1 VKESNVVRLGWNP
14 LRRIFV
20 LALMLSHLQIAPLAQ
35 AQEATEESAESAEAG
50 GGEAPAAAAPAK
62 EPGKESAEQTA
73 SEKQA
78 NAASDAPVEP
88 AKPAVQIKPWSL
100 STDPIFKGPAIK
112 KFATP
117 ADLTGRDRQILEN
130 LDYKPSGT
138 KLRLE
143 QIRKM
148 TADLKKAPIRSE
160 AALNASLSM
169 LRLYEEQGMVFE
181 WMRVV
186 GIVDPKYPDL
196 GSTLKNIR
204 RQQAQRYQELI
215 LNYPKHPA
223 LKQWKFKLTVSRLK
237 LGDPSVRDEAVVML
251 KTLQGVEQHELAA
264 VGLTLDAAAGRL
276 PSPFGTIEQ
285 IMQSST
291 DQYEGA
297 AFKLL
302 LAEQDIAKNKIPAAV
317 ALLQDVIATCK
328 NIRKG
333 DKEQTPGTILQAAA
347 AMLIEAAQKTGTGV
361 NQEVYQTLI
370 NNDLVDYARSY
381 LEEVALKTYPK
392 SLPSALKAYGDALA
406 AGQSNDALKIRVE
419 TRMLDLTI
427 ASNDPRMILIA
438 WERVVSRG
446 IQKTTNLDSQ
456 MLQSMNIVMSQ
467 FKAKPDKDLALRIV
481 AMHDS
486 FVRGFETYAAREDYE
501 LRMIDML
508 AQTQQFNEVGKR
520 SERAVAKFKDK
531 MNKIAAYQHNLKA
544 RQILMGLGP
553 VLNIAS
559 GQKVTGE
566 PAMAAG
572 YISNSDKLRN
582 LLSKFEGDNLFYT
595 AAFVQLLTG
604 TTKQVALARYEVAFS
619 KAPRNALAADSA
631 NVLLEYLIQRKEL
644 LDAEKF
650 IRIMMKNSIVPSK
663 EPYRSLAKVLEQV
676 VFDHAKQ
683 LFDAKQYEQS
693 AMRFAGFQKEFSSSA
708 NAPTALER
716 AGAAFGLANKVE
728 YSMIAYDLYLKLY
741 PRIPQA
747 KEIRWSAAEL
757 ARNTKSWTKAAEHYQ
772 FYAQLYPEDALS
784 RKVSLKAAECFR
796 DAGKIPESI
805 SEYER
810 YLKVVRTPDEQRKTL
825 EAIAGLAQK
834 SNNGVIA
841 LSALER
847 LSKLVSVSDDVINVN
862 FNLLMV
868 YQKLGRDDQ
877 AKKAAGLAV
886 STRPSTAEGFKVQ
899 AKAKYAY
906 AKFEVNSL
914 RTRQVMNQKDLKV
927 ALQNLVKDYERLKS
941 SLLAPCEI
949 PGVDWCSL
957 GYFEVS
963 KLSSDLGKLLAVVEP
978 SNDLDE
984 NVLSELKSMIMFNKD
999 KFKSEAKS
1007 FALQAEDALNST
1019 GGPDQE
1025 SIEKMKVYIQQIKQV
1040 RDEDGASGGGGG
1052 SQSEAEF

>member
-1 VKESNVVRLGWNP
+1 
-14 LRRIFV
+14 
-20 LALMLSHLQIAPLAQ
+20 MLSHLQISPLAK
-35 AQEATEESAESAEAG
+35 AQEATDESSETAQSGAG
-50 GGEAPAAAAPAK
+50 ETPSEAPAK
-62 EPGKESAEQTA
+62 ETSEPAAAEKPATPPP
-73 SEKQA
+73 E
-78 NAASDAPVEP
+78 APAET

-100 STDPIFKGPAIK
+100 SVDPIFKGPTIK

-117 ADLTGRDRQILEN
+117 SDLTGRDRQILEN

-138 KLRLE
+138 KVRLE
-143 QIRKM
+143 QIKKL
-148 TADLKKAPIRSE
+148 TGDLKKAPIRSE
-160 AALNASLSM
+160 AALNAALSM
-169 LRLYEEQGMVFE
+169 LKLYEEQGMVFE

-186 GIVDPKYPDL
+186 GIADPKYPDL

-215 LNYPKHPA
+215 LNYPKNPS
-223 LKQWKFKLTVSRLK
+223 LKQWKFKLTVARLK
-237 LGDPSVRDEAVVML
+237 LGDPSVRDEAVAML
-251 KTLQGVEQHELAA
+251 KTLQGAEQHELAA

-276 PSPFGTIEQ
+276 PSGFGTIEQ

-302 LAEQDIAKNKIPAAV
+302 LAEQEIARNKIPAAT

-333 DKEQTPGTILQAAA
+333 DKEQTPGTILQAAS
-347 AMLIEAAQKTGTGV
+347 AMLIEAVQKSGAAV
-361 NQEVYQTLI
+361 NQEVYQTLV

-381 LEEVALKTYPK
+381 LEEVALKIYPK
-392 SLPSALKAYGDALA
+392 SLPSALKAYGDALS
-406 AGQSNDALKIRVE
+406 AGQSNEALKIRVE

-446 IQKTTNLDSQ
+446 IQKSVNLDSQ

-486 FVRGFETYAAREDYE
+486 FVRGFESYASREDYE

-508 AQTQQFNEVGKR
+508 DQTQQYNEVGKR
-520 SERAVAKFKDK
+520 SERAAAKFKDK
-531 MNKIAAYQHNLKA
+531 MNKIAALQLNIKA
-544 RQILMGLGP
+544 RQMLMGLGP
-553 VLNIAS
+553 VLKIAS

-572 YISNSDKLRN
+572 YINNSDKLRS
-582 LLSKFEGDNLFYT
+582 LLSKFEGDNLYYT
-595 AAFVQLLTG
+595 AAFVQLLTSP
-604 TTKQVALARYEVAFS
+604 TKQIPLARYEEAFTR
-619 KAPRNALAADSA
+619 APRNALAADSA
-631 NVLLEYLIQRKEL
+631 NVLLEYLIQKKEL
-644 LDAEKF
+644 LDSEKF

-663 EPYRSLAKVLEQV
+663 DPYRSLSKVLEQV

-683 LFDAKQYEQS
+683 LFEAKQYEQS
-693 AMRFAGFQKEFSSSA
+693 AMRFAAFQKEFPSST
-708 NAPTALER
+708 NAPAALER
-716 AGAAFGLANKVE
+716 SGAAFGLANKIE
-728 YSMIAYDLYLKLY
+728 YSMLAYDLYLKLY

-757 ARNTKSWTKAAEHYQ
+757 ARNSKSWIKAAEHYQ
-772 FYAQLYPEDALS
+772 FYAQLYPEDGLS
-784 RKVSLKAAECFR
+784 KKVSLKAAECFR
-796 DAGKIPESI
+796 DAGKIPEAL

-810 YLKVVRTPDEQRKTL
+810 YLKIIRSPDEQRKTL

-847 LSKLVSVSDDVINVN
+847 LSKLVKVSDDVINVN

-868 YQKLGRDDQ
+868 YQKLGRDEQ
-877 AKKAAGLAV
+877 AKKAASLAV
-886 STRPSTAEGFKVQ
+886 STRPSTADGFKIQ
-899 AKAKYAY
+899 AKAKYAF
-906 AKFEVNSL
+906 AKFEVNNL

-941 SLLAPCEI
+941 NLLAPCEI

-984 NVLSELKSMIMFNKD
+984 HVVSELKSMILFNRD

-1025 SIEKMKVYIQQIKQV
+1025 SIEKMKVYIQQIKQA
-1040 RDEDGASGGGGG
+1040 RDDDSASGGGGG
-1052 SQSEAEF
+1052 GSTSEGEF